1 MAVEVLVVRVSVG
14 DRLRFP
20 GRRVGMVDRLGLV
33 VEVRGV
39 DGAPPY
45 LVEFDDGHRGEVFPG
60 PDCHLE
66 PRGVRA
72 TGHP

>member
-1 MAVEVLVVRVSVG
+1 MWVVRVSVG

-20 GRRVGMVDRLGLV
+20 GRRVGMADRLGRV
-33 VEVRGV
+33 VEVRGA

-45 LVEFDDGHRGEVFPG
+45 LVEFEDGHRSEVFPG

-66 PRGVRA
+66 PRN
-72 TGHP
+72 TWTPGHP